1 LPPSREKLRQ
11 LVLALQHPGGHE
23 PARRIFASLSELGEL
38 RQIKELERQSAISGR
53 SGERRHALNPEH
65 VLQEASASHE
75 SGTSNGSA
83 LVTVL
88 VEQSDES
95 SLGVGQRWYLLAR
108 EQSRISVS
116 QLPRTRVRDLAQDA
130 FLFEMQGMQVLL
142 QPGSQRQHLRGT
154 FKADQADPFFPS
166 LASPEL
172 ISHPVPRRREVRAN
186 LSRVQQAYL
195 MYRRLVDEPPAVAL
209 ACPPVFPGMAC
220 QRDSSSSN
228 GSPHTAHQSNVARAS
243 FRTSLIEPKSALTL
257 SLATVEITG

>member
-1 LPPSREKLRQ
+1 MDRGHSSGQSFRCPAAWDAMPRDRAIWRVCPLLAAIPREAPAACAGAPAPRRT
-11 LVLALQHPGGHE
+11 E

-38 RQIKELERQSAISGR
+38 LQIKELKRHSAISRR

-95 SLGVGQRWYLLAR
+95 GLGEGQRWYLLVR

-130 FLFEMQGMQVLL
+130 FLLEMQGMRSCCS
-142 QPGSQRQHLRGT
+142 PDRS
-154 FKADQADPFFPS
+154 
-166 LASPEL
+166 ASTC
-172 ISHPVPRRREVRAN
+172 EVR
-186 LSRVQQAYL
+186 SKPT
-195 MYRRLVDEPPAVAL
+195 RLIRSSLRWPARNSSPIRCHGDERY
-209 ACPPVFPGMAC
+209 G
-220 QRDSSSSN
+220 Q
-228 GSPHTAHQSNVARAS
+228 T
-243 FRTSLIEPKSALTL
+243 
-257 SLATVEITG
+257 